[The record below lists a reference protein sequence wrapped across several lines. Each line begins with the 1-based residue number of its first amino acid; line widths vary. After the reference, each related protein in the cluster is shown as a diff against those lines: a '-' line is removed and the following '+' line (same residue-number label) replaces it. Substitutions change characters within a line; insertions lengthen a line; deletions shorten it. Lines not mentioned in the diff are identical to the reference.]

1 MIKINYTTRFL
12 EENSEEVLLF
22 FLVYY
27 TVKFMFGFEVDKLS

>member
-27 TVKFMFGFEVDKLS
+27 TVKFMFGFVVDKLS